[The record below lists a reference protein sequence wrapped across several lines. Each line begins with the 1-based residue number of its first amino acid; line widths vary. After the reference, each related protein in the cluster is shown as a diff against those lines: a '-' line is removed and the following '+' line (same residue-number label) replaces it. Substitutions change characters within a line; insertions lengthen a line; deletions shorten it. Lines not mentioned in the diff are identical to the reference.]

1 MTVAKS
7 SSSQVNAT
15 VTKFYE
21 AVTAWDFD
29 ALETLFS
36 EDYEHRTLPASA
48 NDPPKNK
55 KQGIEFAR
63 AIGKLLGHA
72 KLNVRDRR
80 ITIARASDS
89 DVVFHFTQYEIF
101 KSIELPGS
109 VWAHVRRHIVVQDT
123 RLVLC
128 SET

>member
-1 MTVAKS
+1 MSHIPSTIVQALRQTSSSPKTMTVSKS
-7 SSSQVNAT
+7 SSSQLNTT

-21 AVTAWDFD
+21 AVTGWDFD

-36 EDYEHRTLPASA
+36 EDYEHRTHPASA

-63 AIGKLLGHA
+63 TIGGLLGHA

-80 ITIARASDS
+80 INN
-89 DVVFHFTQYEIF
+89 
-101 KSIELPGS
+101 
-109 VWAHVRRHIVVQDT
+109 
-123 RLVLC
+123 
-128 SET
+128 SESERF